1 MIKKYRV
8 FKDLSL
14 KEPWLKT
21 KAKMEQ
27 TNINTAED
35 SDIKPSE
42 IPKTASF
49 DDPIDENLLD
59 FLTDLNNAVKF

>member
-1 MIKKYRV
+1 
-8 FKDLSL
+8 
-14 KEPWLKT
+14 
-21 KAKMEQ
+21 MEQ

-35 SDIKPSE
+35 SDIKPPE